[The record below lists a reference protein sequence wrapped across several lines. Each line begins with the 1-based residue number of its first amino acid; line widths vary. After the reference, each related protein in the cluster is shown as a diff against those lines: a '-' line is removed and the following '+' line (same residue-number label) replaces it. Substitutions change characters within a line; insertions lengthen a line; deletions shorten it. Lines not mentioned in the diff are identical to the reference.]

1 MFKSLYDRDSRYEE
15 LEKLTNKLDKILT
28 CMRDGKQEQFDKV
41 CDDYLDSLKSYTL
54 IDDIFTEFAYTANY
68 LFTELASDNGYE
80 CAEQVELKIVP
91 ELRFIELIVVLDSS
105 TNNIANS
112 VIIDAGGEFCLLT
125 LHKNDDAITNFSV
138 HQESDYM

>member
-1 MFKSLYDRDSRYEE
+1 MFKSIYDREIRYEE

-28 CMRDGKQEQFDKV
+28 CMRDGKKEQFDKV

-68 LFTELASDNGYE
+68 LFTELAGDNGYE
-80 CAEQVELKIVP
+80 CVEQVELKIVP
-91 ELRFIELIVVLDSS
+91 ELKFIELIVVLDSS

-112 VIIDAGGEFCLLT
+112 VIIDADGEFCILT
-125 LHKNDDAITNFSV
+125 LHKNDNAIINFSV